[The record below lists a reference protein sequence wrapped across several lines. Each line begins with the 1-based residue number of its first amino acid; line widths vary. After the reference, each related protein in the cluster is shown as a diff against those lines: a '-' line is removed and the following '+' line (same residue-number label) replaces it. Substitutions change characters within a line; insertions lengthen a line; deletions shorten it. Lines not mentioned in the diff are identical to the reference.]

1 VLVLAGLATGLNV
14 LLFPSLTRFKAKT
27 VSWLLRM
34 TRLVLTGSTRCSV
47 LMSRGVFSKIL
58 LAAGDL
64 WLIDGN
70 TSVSTS
76 TLTTI

>member
-1 VLVLAGLATGLNV
+1 
-14 LLFPSLTRFKAKT
+14 
-27 VSWLLRM
+27 
-34 TRLVLTGSTRCSV
+34 
-47 LMSRGVFSKIL
+47 MSRGVFSKIL

-64 WLIDGN
+64 WLIDGI